1 MLQESAVKDTSEVY
15 VKAAREAIS
24 MAEEKEGTIVAD
36 DVRLA
41 ELGYKSE
48 FRREFSMIE
57 TIAFSFSIM
66 AVIPGIA
73 STLSISLPAGKV
85 GMLALCGDGSFLVG
99 SSCALQHPWRSW
111 LRQCRRARAC
121 ITSLQKWPH
130 HNILRSQA
138 GSLAGRTLQ
147 VK

>member
-48 FRREFSMIE
+48 FRREFSVSCFCDFAKMRKMNLTFADDRDYSVLVFDHGSDPRHCFHI
-57 TIAFSFSIM
+57 
-66 AVIPGIA
+66 VH
-73 STLSISLPAGKV
+73 
-85 GMLALCGDGSFLVG
+85 LA
-99 SSCALQHPWRSW
+99 P
-111 LRQCRRARAC
+111 RR
-121 ITSLQKWPH
+121 
-130 HNILRSQA
+130 
-138 GSLAGRTLQ
+138 
-147 VK
+147 